1 VLRQISAI
9 AIAAFIASA
18 APAQAAFYNFTFVGG
33 ANDAGVSASGT
44 FATNDADSSIIAGN
58 GVFTF
63 SPVSD
68 QAATLFPATTNT
80 AGLSSDNVFPIDSSA
95 GILFQGTGN
104 TSFFANIF
112 APTGQTL
119 GLGTST
125 AWLSAVNGAGY
136 LFASLGFDGVC
147 SNCVAEGSL
156 SITAATPLPSTWGM
170 MLLGLGVLGFMGY
183 RRKRNGAALSAA

>member
-1 VLRQISAI
+1 VLRQII

-33 ANDAGVSASGT
+33 ANDAAVSASGT
-44 FATNDADSSIIAGN
+44 FATNDVDSSIIAGN

-68 QAATLFPATTNT
+68 QAATLFPATANT

-147 SNCVAEGSL
+147 TNCVAEGSL

-183 RRKRNGAALSAA
+183 RRKRNGVALSAA